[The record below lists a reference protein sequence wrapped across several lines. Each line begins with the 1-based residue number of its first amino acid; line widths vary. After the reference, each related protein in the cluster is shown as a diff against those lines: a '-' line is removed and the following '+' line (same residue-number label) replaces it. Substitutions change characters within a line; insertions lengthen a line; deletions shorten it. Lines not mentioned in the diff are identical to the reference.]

1 MSKAQAAA
9 DRVEEFLRR
18 HSELV
23 AEHHTIEITA
33 GPETLQL
40 RVDDLVALVESAH
53 WLALAGTG
61 GIHREYCEA
70 TREPI
75 SDNDARI
82 ISRDPREPEQTVK
95 DWNES
100 LEALK
105 PDLRGNYSTAFVA
118 QRLVSDWER
127 KA

>member
-75 SDNDARI
+75 SDNDARMI
-82 ISRDPREPEQTVK
+82 TREPTHAAANVAEWNSTVCAPEFR
-95 DWNES
+95 NT
-100 LEALK
+100 
-105 PDLRGNYSTAFVA
+105 PRAFVA